1 MEISSLLKALYGGRQ
16 ADALALAET
25 YESGLPLIDAC
36 ALGDEFRVLMCLQA
50 GWGSVNDRSP
60 DGFAP
65 LHLAAYFGRFNVVKV
80 LIENRADVSSVSD
93 NPMALQPLHAAC
105 AAENKDEKIA
115 TALAA
120 SLIRA
125 GADPNATQVGG
136 FTPLRAARQNGWP
149 YLEKLLVAAG
159 ATA

>member
-1 MEISSLLKALYGGRQ
+1 MEVSPLLKALYGGRE
-16 ADALALAET
+16 ADARALAET
-25 YESGLPLIDAC
+25 YASGLPLLEAV

-50 GWGSVNDRSP
+50 GWGGVGDRSP

-65 LHLAAYFGRFNVVKV
+65 LHYAAYFGRFNVLKI
-80 LIENRADVSSVSD
+80 LIENRADVHSVSE

-105 AAENKDEKIA
+105 AAENKTEQVA
-115 TALAA
+115 TAMAA

-125 GADPNATQVGG
+125 GADPNAKQSGD
-136 FTPLRAARQNGWP
+136 FTALMAARQNGWP

-159 ATA
+159 ATE